1 MADGTLLLTDQT
13 VRYARQSSEAV
24 KTTVEETTRTAVLSF
39 TDAGKAAAE
48 LNAKMFEFGQQNFN
62 AALDFGKQLANAG
75 TLKDV
80 LRIQTAYVQGQTL
93 AMTNQMETLRDLS
106 LKVFQAAFNPFK
118 TQALLSAQAF
128 RSC

>member
-1 MADGTLLLTDQT
+1 MADGTLLITDQT
-13 VRYARQSSEAV
+13 VRYAREGSEAV
-24 KTTVEETTRTAVLSF
+24 KMTVEETMRTALHSV
-39 TDAGKAAAE
+39 TDAGKAIAE
-48 LNAKMFEFGQQNFN
+48 LNGKIFEFGQQNFN
-62 AALDFGKQLANAG
+62 AAMDFGKQLANAG

-80 LRIQTAYVQGQTL
+80 LRIQTAYMQGQTL

-118 TQALLSAQAF
+118 TQALLSAQSF